1 MINKKIAVIGIGYVG
16 LPLAVELSN
25 HFNVIGYDAN
35 KNKINNLNSGTD
47 LNQQYSAKEINKKNL
62 SFTNDQN
69 KVTNSNIYIVCVPTP
84 VTKKKL
90 PNLKYLKKASIL
102 IGKTIKK
109 NETVIFE
116 STVYPGCTEEI
127 CIPLIEKYSSLKINA
142 DFYCGYSPERI
153 NPGDKINKLSN
164 IKKIISASSKKGL
177 KIVRNIYE
185 KIIFAGLHEA
195 ESIKVAEAA
204 KILENIQRSINISL
218 INEASLIFRKLKINT
233 HEVLNAASTK
243 WNFIKF
249 KPGLVG
255 GHCIAIDPYYLT
267 YKAKKVGINP
277 KLILSGQN
285 INNYIPLHIAKRV
298 SKKIN
303 LNKKNKKRILVLGLT
318 FKEDCPDIRHSKVF
332 DIIDKLVKNGA
343 LVDVYDPW
351 IKKNVLENKIKFKM
365 IESLKNNNKNKYDS
379 IILAVSHKIFK
390 EIGFK
395 KIKTLM
401 KKKSFFFDVKSLFYK
416 EEGVECL

>member
-249 KPGLVG
+249 KHGLVG

>member
-395 KIKTLM
+395 KIKSLM

>member
-303 LNKKNKKRILVLGLT
+303 LNKKNKKKILVLGLT

-395 KIKTLM
+395 KIKSLM

>member
-390 EIGFK
+390 KIGFK